1 MIFHRKAGKNNPTLS
16 QFSAYVDP
24 RLARFLPSAA
34 IGRGR
39 KTRNS
44 ERKSLLEFRA
54 KRRGNF
60 PIGQRLPT
68 MPLSLQYG
76 SPAEK
81 VESEKEI
88 SNPLDRSPDPIKL
101 CHILIF
107 SFFFIHRDFL
117 FFFFPPLFFF
127 FHIHDR
133 VKQTALLSRWKS

>member
-1 MIFHRKAGKNNPTLS
+1 MIFHTKAGKNNPMLS

-44 ERKSLLEFRA
+44 ERKSLLKF
-54 KRRGNF
+54 RGNF

-88 SNPLDRSPDPIKL
+88 SNPLDRSSDPIKL

-107 SFFFIHRDFL
+107 SFLLSIFHRDFL
-117 FFFFPPLFFF
+117 SFLPPPIFF
-127 FHIHDR
+127 FHIHDG